1 MNCRKNSI
9 RGINMDNLLKP
20 KKNHHW
26 NLEGIEFAIEERV
39 GDPAVFIGR
48 VAELEFLYKWAGNIR
63 KKISR
68 SIAFLGRR
76 KIGKSLVIERLYNIL
91 YSERKGLIP
100 FYYEFREGRRSGREF
115 YIDFAIRF
123 YMQVAGYYTRDINWN
138 RKAVKPDTRIPDIE
152 TLLKEIAPLSIPYKK
167 IITDH
172 LKNSMHLSQLEMPQ
186 YEYVLAAVGVPQG
199 FTSMVG
205 VEDQVVQMLDEF
217 QYLNMYIDA
226 GDEDKPCKAYMSP
239 AESRSAPLLITG
251 SLMGVVSYDL
261 MRYLPQRFDEFIVP
275 KMNTEESIEM
285 TLNYAELFGQRVNRE
300 IASYIVHITNNV
312 PGRIVDLL
320 FPKFGKTLISSLDNA
335 DKALAWEVEKGRI
348 RSDWE
353 EYLSFA
359 MSGVND
365 VNLRK
370 ITYFLCRHEGE
381 WYYPSQLRQA
391 MSLELDEEKLRKEL
405 KLLHKY
411 DLIEDKGG
419 RYGGVFDRTLKKV
432 LMTIN
437 ADLYGLPIDE
447 FDSYFKNDNMLDYLK
462 DRVEQLELDLDN
474 AEKLRKKLEVLQG
487 RHNNLKGRYYEQEI
501 LLKLIQHIIAG
512 RGGIVQGI
520 SVTEFTPVIG
530 YHLPSGEEI
539 DVVVEGKQSVIMVQC
554 KNYHPR
560 YLNKITEKTVDE
572 FIEKAGRLHKEHFP
586 DKELRLAFFS
596 KHGFES
602 KLETYLEEKGIV
614 SELPKE

>member
-1 MNCRKNSI
+1 ME
-9 RGINMDNLLKP
+9 NLLKP

-26 NLEGIEFAIEERV
+26 DMEGIEFAIKERV
-39 GDPAVFIGR
+39 GDPSRFIGR
-48 VAELEFLYKWAGNIR
+48 VEELEFLYKWAGNI
-63 KKISR
+63 KIQLSR

-91 YSERKGLIP
+91 YSEQKGLIP
-100 FYYEFREGRRSGREF
+100 FYYEFREGKRSGREF
-115 YIDFAIRF
+115 HIDFTIRF
-123 YMQVAGYYTRDINWN
+123 YMQVIGYYTRDITWN
-138 RKAVKPDTRIPDIE
+138 RDAVLPDRTVKDIE
-152 TLLKEIAPLSIPYKK
+152 TLLEKIGTLSFQNRETVIRR
-167 IITDH
+167 
-172 LKNSMHLSQLEMPQ
+172 LEGNMGLSQREMPQ
-186 YEYVLAAVGVPQG
+186 YEYILAAVGVPQG
-199 FTSMVG
+199 FASMIG

-226 GDEDKPCKAYMSP
+226 GNEDKPSKAYMSP
-239 AESRSAPLLITG
+239 AESRVAPLLITG

-261 MRYLPQRFDEFIVP
+261 MRYLPQRFTEVLVP
-275 KMNTEESIEM
+275 KMDESESVEM
-285 TLNYAELFGQRVNRE
+285 TLNYAGFFGYRINRK
-300 IASYIVHITNNV
+300 IAEYIVHITNNV

-320 FPKFGKTLISSLDNA
+320 SPNIGKPEISGFDDA

-359 MSGVND
+359 MNGVNN

-381 WYYPSQLRQA
+381 WYYPSQLREA
-391 MSLELDEEKLRKEL
+391 MSLDMDEEKLRKEL

-462 DRVEQLELDLDN
+462 DHVEQLELDLDN

-487 RHNNLKGRYYEQEI
+487 RHNNLKGRYYEQEV

-512 RGGIVQGI
+512 KGGIVQGI
-520 SVTEFTPVIG
+520 NVTEFTPVIG

-539 DVVVEGKQSVIMVQC
+539 DVVVEGKQPVIMVQC

-572 FIEKAGRLHKEHFP
+572 FIEKAGRLRKERFP
-586 DKELRLAFFS
+586 DKELRMAFFS

-602 KLETYLEEKGIV
+602 KLELYLEEKGIV
-614 SELPKE
+614 TGLPKE

>member
-1 MNCRKNSI
+1 MEK
-9 RGINMDNLLKP
+9 LLKP
-20 KKNHHW
+20 KDNHHW
-26 NLEGIEFAIEERV
+26 DLQGIEFAIKERV
-39 GDPAVFIGR
+39 GDPALFIGR
-48 VAELEFLYKWAGNIR
+48 VGELDFLYKWAGNIR

-91 YSERKGLIP
+91 YSEQKGLIP
-100 FYYEFREGRRSGREF
+100 FYYEFIEGEQSGREF
-115 YIDFAIRF
+115 LIDFTIAF
-123 YMQVAGYYTRDINWN
+123 YMQIVGYYTRDITWN
-138 RKAVKPDTRIPDIE
+138 RKAVQSDKRISDIG
-152 TLLKEIAPLSIPYKK
+152 TLLKEIAPLSVPNKD
-167 IITDH
+167 IITEH
-172 LKNSMHLSQLEMPQ
+172 LENNLRVSQIEKPP
-186 YEYVLAAVGVPQG
+186 YEYIIKAVGVPRG
-199 FTSMVG
+199 FASMVG
-205 VEDQVVQMLDEF
+205 VEEQVVQMLDEF

-226 GDEDKPCKAYMSP
+226 GNEDKPSKAYMSP
-239 AESRSAPLLITG
+239 AESRVAPLLITG

-261 MRYLPQRFDEFIVP
+261 MRYLPQRFTEVFVP
-275 KMNTEESIEM
+275 KMDESESTEM
-285 TLNYAELFGQRVNRE
+285 TLNYARFFGYRIDRELAG
-300 IASYIVHITNNV
+300 YIVHITNNV

-320 FPKFGKTLISSLDNA
+320 TPNIGKPEISTFDDA

-348 RSDWE
+348 RGDWE

-359 MSGVND
+359 MNSVND
-365 VNLRK
+365 VNLRR

-391 MSLELDEEKLRKEL
+391 MSLDMDEEKLRKEL

-462 DRVEQLELDLDN
+462 DRVEQLDLDLNN
-474 AEKLRKKLEVLQG
+474 AEELRKKLNVLQG
-487 RHNNLKGRYYEQEI
+487 RHNNLKGRYYEQEV
-501 LLKLIQHIIAG
+501 LLKFIQHIIAG
-512 RGGIVQGI
+512 KGGIVQGI
-520 SVTEFTPVIG
+520 NVTDFTPVIG

-539 DVVVEGKQSVIMVQC
+539 DVVLEGKQSVIMVQC

-572 FIEKAGRLHKEHFP
+572 FIEKAGRLHKEYFS

-614 SELPKE
+614 TELLKE

>member
-1 MNCRKNSI
+1 MEK
-9 RGINMDNLLKP
+9 LLKP
-20 KKNHHW
+20 KDNHHW
-26 NLEGIEFAIEERV
+26 DLEGIEFAIEERI
-39 GDPAVFIGR
+39 GDPAMFVGR
-48 VAELEFLYKWAGNIR
+48 VTELDFLYKWAGNIR
-63 KKISR
+63 NKISR

-76 KIGKSLVIERLYNIL
+76 KIGKSLITERLYNIL
-91 YSERKGLIP
+91 YSEQKGLIP
-100 FYYEFREGRRSGREF
+100 FYYEFTEGEQSGREF
-115 YIDFAIRF
+115 LTDFTIAF
-123 YMQVAGYYTRDINWN
+123 YMQVIGYYTRDITWN
-138 RKAVKPDTRIPDIE
+138 RKAVQPDKRIADIG
-152 TLLKEIAPLSIPYKK
+152 TLLKEIAPMSVPNKD
-167 IITDH
+167 IITEH
-172 LKNSMHLSQLEMPQ
+172 LENNLRVSQLEKPP
-186 YEYVLAAVGVPQG
+186 YEYIIKAVGVPRG
-199 FTSMVG
+199 FASMVG
-205 VEDQVVQMLDEF
+205 VEEQVVQMLDEF

-226 GDEDKPCKAYMSP
+226 GNEDKPGKAYMSP
-239 AESRSAPLLITG
+239 AESRVAPLLITG

-261 MRYLPQRFDEFIVP
+261 MRYLPQRFTEVFVP
-275 KMNTEESIEM
+275 KMDASESVEM
-285 TLNYAELFGQRVNRE
+285 TLNYARFFGYRIDRELAE
-300 IASYIVHITNNV
+300 YIVHITNNV

-320 FPKFGKTLISSLDNA
+320 TPNIGKPEISTFDDA

-359 MSGVND
+359 MNSVND
-365 VNLRK
+365 VNLRR

-391 MSLELDEEKLRKEL
+391 MLLDLDEEKLRKEL

-411 DLIEDKGG
+411 DLIEERGG

-432 LMTIN
+432 LMTVH

-462 DRVEQLELDLDN
+462 DRVEQLELDLNN
-474 AEKLRKKLEVLQG
+474 AEELRKKLDMLQG
-487 RHNNLKGRYYEQEI
+487 RHNNLKGRYYEQEV

-512 RGGIVQGI
+512 KGGIVHGI
-520 SVTEFTPVIG
+520 NVTEFTPAIG

-539 DVVVEGKQSVIMVQC
+539 DVVLEGKQSVIIVQC

-560 YLNKITEKTVDE
+560 YLNKITEKTIDE
-572 FIEKAGRLHKEHFP
+572 FIEKAGRLHKERFS

-602 KLETYLEEKGIV
+602 KLEPYLEEKGIV
-614 SELPKE
+614 AELPKE

>member
-1 MNCRKNSI
+1 M
-9 RGINMDNLLKP
+9 GINMEKLLKP
-20 KKNHHW
+20 KENHHW
-26 NLEGIEFAIEERV
+26 DLEGIEFAIEERV
-39 GDPAVFIGR
+39 GDPSGFIGR
-48 VAELEFLYKWAGNIR
+48 VEELEFLYKWADNIR

-91 YSERKGLIP
+91 YSEQKGVIP
-100 FYYEFREGRRSGREF
+100 FYYEFTEGVQDGREF
-115 YIDFAIRF
+115 LIDFAIAF
-123 YMQVAGYYTRDINWN
+123 YMQVIGYYTRDITWN
-138 RKAVKPDTRIPDIE
+138 RKAVQADKRMPDIE
-152 TLLKEIAPLSIPYKK
+152 TLLKEIVPLSIPNKDE
-167 IITDH
+167 IIDH
-172 LKNSMHLSQLEMPQ
+172 LESNLYMSQLEKPP
-186 YEYVLAAVGVPQG
+186 YVYIIRAVGVPRG
-199 FTSMVG
+199 FATMVG
-205 VEDQVVQMLDEF
+205 VKEQVVQMLDEF

-226 GDEDKPCKAYMSP
+226 GNEDKPCKAYMSP
-239 AESRSAPLLITG
+239 AESKVAPLLITG

-261 MRYLPQRFDEFIVP
+261 MRYLPQRFSEFPVP
-275 KMNTEESIEM
+275 KMQESESIEM
-285 TLNYAELFGQRVNRE
+285 TLNYSKIFAHQLNSK
-300 IASYIVHITNNV
+300 IAAYIVHITNNV

-320 FPKFGKTLISSLDNA
+320 TPEIGKPLISSMDDA

-359 MSGVND
+359 MNSVND
-365 VNLRK
+365 INLRK

-411 DLIEDKGG
+411 KLIEDKGG

-462 DRVEQLELDLDN
+462 ERVNQVELSLADTRDL
-474 AEKLRKKLEVLQG
+474 KRKINEIRG
-487 RHNNLKGRYYEQEI
+487 RHNNLKGHYFELEI
-501 LLKLIQHIIAG
+501 LLQLIMAIING
-512 RGGIVQGI
+512 NGGLVRGVGI
-520 SVTEFTPVIG
+520 TDFKPKIG
-530 YHLPSGEEI
+530 YHLETGEEI
-539 DVVVEGKQSVIMVQC
+539 DVVIEGENVVIVLEC
-554 KNYHPR
+554 KNYN
-560 YLNKITEKTVDE
+560 LENIDKISVDIIDK
-572 FIEKAGRLHKEHFP
+572 FIEKAGRLHEERFP